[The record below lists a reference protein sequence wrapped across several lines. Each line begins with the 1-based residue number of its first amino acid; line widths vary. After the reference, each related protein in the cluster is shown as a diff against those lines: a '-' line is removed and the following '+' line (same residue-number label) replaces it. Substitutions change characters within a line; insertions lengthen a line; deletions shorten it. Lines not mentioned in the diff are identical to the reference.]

1 MYSLVQLSLPRW
13 QLSLRQAGV
22 NTSYMLQP
30 NMTALPHLLFFMAD
44 DTGWNNVGWHN
55 PQMHTP
61 NANKLVAEGLTL
73 DRHYV
78 LFAVSFKLHVRSA
91 THPCAAAELGE
102 LRPRAGRPS

>member
-1 MYSLVQLSLPRW
+1 MNVNVNV
-13 QLSLRQAGV
+13 SLRRV
-22 NTSYMLQP
+22 KTHMLQP
-30 NMTALPHLLFFMAD
+30 NINALPHLLFFMAD

-78 LFAVSFKLHVRSA
+78 FPYCSPSRSSFHVRSA

-102 LRPRAGRPS
+102 L